1 MTSFL
6 SALLPVILVVALGRL
21 IAAKNWIAPEG
32 WRGIE
37 RVSYVLLFPALIVRS
52 LGRAPFESAP
62 WRLALALIVGQ
73 VALGAIGLCA
83 RLFRGIERPAVGSI
97 VQSNVRWNTFVALSL
112 GSALF
117 GEEGLILVTIAAA
130 AMIPTAN
137 VLSVYGLLAHAD
149 HPPGTR
155 PRPVL
160 ALVTN
165 PLVIACVIG
174 GLVAATGAQIPAVLD
189 DTLRILGEGT
199 IALGLL
205 SAGAGVDLAALRRAG
220 PRTFAWSLVRLVGL
234 PAVVLAS
241 GMAIGLAGTPLAIA
255 LICSSVP
262 TATNGYILSRQ
273 LGGDTTLSANL
284 IAVQTVLAMATLPL
298 IWLAASRFGLV

>member
-6 SALLPVILVVALGRL
+6 FALLPVILVVALGRL
-21 IAAKNWIAPEG
+21 IAAKNWIAPDG

-62 WRLALALIVGQ
+62 WRLAMALVIGQ
-73 VALGAIGLCA
+73 VSLGAVGVCA
-83 RLFRGIERPAVGSI
+83 RLLRGMERPAVGSI

-117 GEEGLILVTIAAA
+117 GEEGLALVTIAAA

-149 HPPGTR
+149 HAPGSR
-155 PRPVL
+155 PRPLL
-160 ALVTN
+160 ALLTN
-165 PLVIACVIG
+165 PLVIACAIG
-174 GLVAATGAQIPAVLD
+174 GAVAATGTQIPLVID
-189 DTLRILGEGT
+189 DTLRILGAGT

-205 SAGAGVDLAALRRAG
+205 SAGAGVDFAALRRAG
-220 PRTFAWSLVRLVGL
+220 PRTFAWSLIRLVGL
-234 PAVVLAS
+234 PVVVLAS
-241 GMAIGLAGTPLAIA
+241 GLAIGLAGTPLAIA

-273 LGGDTTLSANL
+273 LGGDTALSANL

-298 IWLAASRFGLV
+298 IWLAATGLGLV